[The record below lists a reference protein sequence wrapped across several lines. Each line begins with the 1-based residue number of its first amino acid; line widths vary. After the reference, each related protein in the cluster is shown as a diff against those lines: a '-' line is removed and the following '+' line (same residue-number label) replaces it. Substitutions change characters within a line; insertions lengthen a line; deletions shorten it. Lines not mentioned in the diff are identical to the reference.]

1 MAASPFR
8 PEHFARLD
16 EASDPLF
23 YDMPRK
29 VVHIDDAAIVAVKG
43 FFLEVLPP
51 HGVVLDLMSS
61 WRSHWPAS
69 LPKQRLVG
77 VGLNAVEME
86 ENPDL
91 DDFLVHDVNTTPR
104 LPFEDDIFDAAV
116 ITVSVQYLTNPI
128 AVFRDVHRLLKPGGV
143 FAVIFSNRMF
153 PTKAVAIWRTL
164 NDQQHA
170 ELVAAYFHHAG
181 NFVDLDFQN
190 RTPPA
195 ATYTDPVYVVI
206 ARKAD
211 AMVS

>member
-1 MAASPFR
+1 MAESPFR

-91 DDFLVHDVNTTPR
+91 DDFLVHDVNATPR

>member
-1 MAASPFR
+1 M
-8 PEHFARLD
+8 
-16 EASDPLF
+16 F

-91 DDFLVHDVNTTPR
+91 DDFLVHDVNATPR

>member
-1 MAASPFR
+1 MAESPFR

-23 YDMPRK
+23 YDLPRK
-29 VVHIDDAAIVAVKG
+29 VVHIDDAAIVAVKE

>member
-91 DDFLVHDVNTTPR
+91 DDFLVHDVNTTPQ

-128 AVFRDVHRLLKPGGV
+128 AVFRDVHRLLKPWGV

>member
-1 MAASPFR
+1 MAESPFR

-29 VVHIDDAAIVAVKG
+29 VVHIDDAAIVAVKE

-128 AVFRDVHRLLKPGGV
+128 AVFRDVHRLLKPGGI

>member
-8 PEHFARLD
+8 PEHFSRLD

-29 VVHIDDAAIVAVKG
+29 VVHIDDAAIVAVKE

-91 DDFLVHDVNTTPR
+91 DDFLVHDVNATPR
-104 LPFEDDIFDAAV
+104 LPFEDGIFDAAV

>member
-1 MAASPFR
+1 
-8 PEHFARLD
+8 
-16 EASDPLF
+16 
-23 YDMPRK
+23 
-29 VVHIDDAAIVAVKG
+29 
-43 FFLEVLPP
+43 
-51 HGVVLDLMSS
+51 
-61 WRSHWPAS
+61 
-69 LPKQRLVG
+69 VG

>member
-1 MAASPFR
+1 
-8 PEHFARLD
+8 
-16 EASDPLF
+16 LF

-91 DDFLVHDVNTTPR
+91 DDFLVHDVNTPPR

-181 NFVDLDFQN
+181 NFVDLDSKN

>member
-1 MAASPFR
+1 MAESPFR
-8 PEHFARLD
+8 TEHFARLD

-29 VVHIDDAAIVAVKG
+29 VVHIDDAAIVAVKE

-91 DDFLVHDVNTTPR
+91 DDFLVHDVNATPR
-104 LPFEDDIFDAAV
+104 LPFEDGIFDAAV